1 MRHRIPLL
9 LIFLGFAPVAR
20 AQVTLDL
27 RALDKLPV
35 ARAVPAPHRAV
46 VRARPSRPAAS
57 VPRAL
62 PHKAAVASRAAP
74 PSGAPLGLPPAAP
87 PAVTAAAAAAPAAAP
102 AALPSAPPGLP
113 AVAPPAPAAALATAP
128 PSPPA
133 APPPLRLAFAPGA
146 GFLTPAQVRTV
157 GAFARALPATAA
169 SYDILAYAPASP
181 QNPSAARRLAL
192 ARALAVH
199 DALRAA
205 GVPASRIRLRA
216 MAPGAGGGNDDRADL
231 RVRLSGSSP

>member
-35 ARAVPAPHRAV
+35 APAVPAPHRAV
-46 VRARPSRPAAS
+46 VRVRPSRPAAS

-62 PHKAAVASRAAP
+62 PPKAAVVSRAAP

-87 PAVTAAAAAAPAAAP
+87 PAVTAAAPAAP

-157 GAFARALPATAA
+157 GAFARALPAAAA

>member
-46 VRARPSRPAAS
+46 VRVRPSRPAAS

-62 PHKAAVASRAAP
+62 PHKAAVVSRAAP
-74 PSGAPLGLPPAAP
+74 PSGAPLGLPPGAP
-87 PAVTAAAAAAPAAAP
+87 PAVTAAAPAAAAP